1 MKILGSDG
9 TIAYV
14 QRIGH
19 PLRLLKGSDLIACTD
34 VGLPCQA
41 VLREQAETQPGTQK
55 CAVGFRLDGSLC
67 DVKEG
72 RHENLIQ

>member
-19 PLRLLKGSDLIACTD
+19 PLRLLKGSDLIVCTD
-34 VGLPCQA
+34 VGLSCQA
-41 VLREQAETQPGTQK
+41 VLREQAEAQPGTQT
-55 CAVGFRLDGSLC
+55 CTVGFRSGDSLC